1 MTNHLHCAVADV
13 VVVVDVV
20 DAVAAVEA
28 VAHAYYES
36 TPRVFV
42 CVVIVSG
49 ASDVVVVVVDDA
61 VNVVV
66 DAIAVVAPYY

>member
-1 MTNHLHCAVADV
+1 MHCADADV
-13 VVVVDVV
+13 VVVV

-36 TPRVFV
+36 TPHVFG

>member
-36 TPRVFV
+36 TPHEFV

-49 ASDVVVVVVDDA
+49 ASDVAVVVVDDA

-66 DAIAVVAPYY
+66 DAIAVVVPYY

>member
-13 VVVVDVV
+13 VVVVD
-20 DAVAAVEA
+20 DAVAAAAVEA

-49 ASDVVVVVVDDA
+49 ASDVVVVVDDA

>member
-1 MTNHLHCAVADV
+1 MTNHLHCAVAD
-13 VVVVDVV
+13 VVVDVV

-49 ASDVVVVVVDDA
+49 ASDVVVVVDDD

-66 DAIAVVAPYY
+66 NAIAVVAPYY